1 MITRVGP
8 DSLLIDVVFEN
19 GGKKITSPIIL
30 DTGASGPVTAYID
43 SKFAA
48 KLGIKAGD
56 PFPVNGVGG
65 ASLGWTGT
73 IDKMSITDNPDC
85 SLDNQQVVILDL
97 GVAFRIQGA
106 GLLGLEFI
114 KRANM
119 ALEFT
124 NESGYG
130 NQVKIG
136 CFGKPQKVVTIKYP
150 GSPGAALLI
159 PGAIQ
164 LVSFLGLAAA
174 SIYTILTTLNSNGVQ
189 AHKRG

>member
-1 MITRVGP
+1 MITKVGP

-48 KLGIKAGD
+48 KLGIKLGH

-65 ASLGWTGT
+65 SSLGWKGT
-73 IDKMSITDNPDC
+73 IDKLMISDNPDC
-85 SLDNQQVVILDL
+85 VLTDQSVVVLDL
-97 GVAFRIQGA
+97 GVAFRLQGA

-119 ALEFT
+119 LLEFT
-124 NESGYG
+124 PDT
-130 NQVKIG
+130 VKIG
-136 CFGKPQKVVTIKYP
+136 CLGKPPKLVTMRYP
-150 GSPGAALLI
+150 KSPGAEMAI
-159 PGAIQ
+159 PAVIQIGA
-164 LVSFLGLAAA
+164 FLGLSVA
-174 SIYTILTTLNSNGVQ
+174 SIYFIVTTLN
-189 AHKRG
+189 RD

>member
-48 KLGIKAGD
+48 KLGIKAGS
-56 PFPVNGVGG
+56 PFPVAGVGG
-65 ASLGWTGT
+65 GTLGWTGT
-73 IDKMSITDNPDC
+73 IDRMSITDNPDC
-85 SLDNQQVVILDL
+85 TLDNQQVVILDL

-114 KRANM
+114 KRAKM

-124 NESGYG
+124 DEPGYG
-130 NQVKIG
+130 DRVKIG
-136 CFGKPQKVVTIKYP
+136 CLGKPQKVVNIRYP
-150 GSPGAALLI
+150 GNPGAALLVPGLI
-159 PGAIQ
+159 QLGAI
-164 LVSFLGLAAA
+164 LGFSVL
-174 SIYTILTTLNSNGVQ
+174 SIYLVITSLNPD
-189 AHKRG
+189 